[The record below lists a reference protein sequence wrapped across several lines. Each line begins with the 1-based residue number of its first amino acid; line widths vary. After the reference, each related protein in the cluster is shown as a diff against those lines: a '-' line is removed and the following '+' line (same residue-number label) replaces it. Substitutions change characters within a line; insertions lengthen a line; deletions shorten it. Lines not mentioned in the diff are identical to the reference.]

1 MFSGDDD
8 FKGDN
13 DLKGGIGWG
22 AHFGYNINDQMG
34 VELSYNSNDGTMD
47 AGGTDV
53 TFRYTRVRISFL

>member
-13 DLKGGIGWG
+13 DLKGGI
-22 AHFGYNINDQMG
+22 GYNINDQMG